1 MLHSQ
6 SITTEKFI
14 KPTLNSNKL
23 LLNTLN
29 NFLDISE
36 IDIGKFEYEVEK
48 VNISELI
55 DEVKTILEIQF
66 IFKNIKLQILKNL
79 KEKYIWT
86 DYKRLK
92 QILINILQN
101 SLKFSPVGSNDIII
115 EIS

>member
-6 SITTEKFI
+6 FATNEKFI

-55 DEVKTILEIQF
+55 NEVKTILEIQF
-66 IFKNIKLQILKNL
+66 IFKNIKLLIIKKLR
-79 KEKYIWT
+79 EKYIWT

-101 SLKFSPVGSNDIII
+101 SLKFSPIGSNDIII